1 MEQLNEYRQ
10 RLVERLEAA
19 TREFVAAVQ
28 AVARPKSPLEA
39 GGWNAHQ
46 IAVHTRDTHALVY
59 GLRIR
64 RTLAEEN
71 PLFENF
77 DGEKWM
83 AENYNG
89 DEPLASILDGLTA
102 SVRET
107 VASLRGLA
115 PAGWARS
122 SRHATLGEGFAVQT
136 WAERAL
142 AHIEEHLA
150 SVRRAV

>member
-10 RLVERLEAA
+10 RLVERLDAA

-39 GGWNAHQ
+39 GEWNTHQ
-46 IAVHTRDTHALVY
+46 IAVHTRDTQALVY

-83 AENYNG
+83 AENYDA
-89 DEPLASILDGLTA
+89 DEPLASILDGLAA

-107 VASLRGLA
+107 VASLGGLA
-115 PAGWARS
+115 PAGWVREN
-122 SRHATLGEGFAVQT
+122 RHATLGEGFAVQT

-142 AHIEEHLA
+142 AHIEEHLD
-150 SVRRAV
+150 SVRGAA